1 MQEDVD
7 ILWQTY
13 QQVHPSYNWYAP
25 ADSVDARFKQVRAS
39 LTDSLTEPEFRLRLS
54 YATAAIQCGHTSILP
69 PKSLVNASRGRQA
82 PAFPLNMRVWGTDSM
97 IVTDNLGPSRDSV
110 KRGVAIISI
119 DSVPAATLIRQMQEY
134 ISKDGFHNSYSEAI
148 LSASFASRFRWMY
161 GIKPNYDIEY
171 IDSSG
176 QHLRTTIRSIT
187 PRPPDSTR
195 QSARPPRPPAP
206 RPTTPLKPRIGYLE
220 IDSNGT
226 FAYLRIN
233 TFSGKGVS
241 KLIRQSFET
250 IEAKK
255 ISQLIVDIR
264 DNGGGRIT
272 KSALLGRYLANE
284 SFKVGDSISAKT
296 LKMPYPKY
304 VQAHAFYQLFGWMIV
319 KRKADGRLH
328 FGSMERKVYKPK
340 KAHHF
345 DGNLYVLTSGRS
357 FSASILFLQH
367 IANRPNKIIVGEETG
382 GTARGNS
389 AVMTPDITLPNTHIR
404 ARLPLFRLITRTA
417 LPQNGR
423 GVLPDVMITPN
434 SADIRYRKD
443 AVLEAVKQ
451 KIAERK

>member
-1 MQEDVD
+1 M
-7 ILWQTY
+7 
-13 QQVHPSYNWYAP
+13 
-25 ADSVDARFKQVRAS
+25 
-39 LTDSLTEPEFRLRLS
+39 
-54 YATAAIQCGHTSILP
+54 
-69 PKSLVNASRGRQA
+69 
-82 PAFPLNMRVWGTDSM
+82 
-97 IVTDNLGPSRDSV
+97 
-110 KRGVAIISI
+110 
-119 DSVPAATLIRQMQEY
+119 
-134 ISKDGFHNSYSEAI
+134 
-148 LSASFASRFRWMY
+148 
-161 GIKPNYDIEY
+161 
-171 IDSSG
+171 
-176 QHLRTTIRSIT
+176 RTTIRSIT

-195 QSARPPRPPAP
+195 QAARPPRPPAP
-206 RPTTPLKPRIGYLE
+206 RPTTPIKPRIGYLE
-220 IDSNGT
+220 IDSTGRY
-226 FAYLRIN
+226 AYLRVN

-250 IEAKK
+250 IEAKN

-284 SFKVGDSISAKT
+284 PFKAGDSISAKT

-319 KRKADGRLH
+319 KRKSDGRLH

-340 KAHHF
+340 KANHF

-367 IANRPNKIIVGEETG
+367 IANRPNKMIVGEETG

-404 ARLPLFRLITRTA
+404 ARLPLFRLITRA
-417 LPQNGR
+417 SLPQNGR
-423 GVLPDVMITPN
+423 GVLPDILIPPN
-434 SADIRYRKD
+434 SSDIRYRKD